1 MSVPI
6 YGTENAGYP
15 MVLGFAEPE
24 VIYTPSDSLGI
35 TDQVS
40 VVKIYARS
48 INDAMSITQQVLVA
62 SAKPVSATSTIA
74 LTQSALRI
82 IEATANN
89 VMEIDSDVTGINFV
103 DDRKVAGDTLNLT
116 QTVLSSASAPISQ
129 VLGITDS
136 VQVQAPYYLAVNHWL
151 ALSHRLPTP
160 FFLDVEDELG
170 LVQQLPTPLYGN
182 ASDTLNIID
191 EASIT
196 NLVDTLNLT
205 HSAQASKLYEVAHTL
220 NIQHSIT
227 LESDWVRRVDEDIG
241 IGHAMT
247 YFVDDPC
254 SLKNYSPFQGENT
267 VNTAFASPSA
277 TIPPTFKD
285 ASTDRL
291 TLYYPSAAAIARQ
304 LVIRAP
310 EFGNRDQNSY
320 TRVSRETRGGK
331 LVVYADPDWP
341 ELRTLACTV
350 TGLKA
355 AEVEEYLT
363 FMYATLGK
371 TIEICDWEGRLWTGV
386 LVNPEEPIT
395 QDGKERFTISFQLE
409 GRMYETALPETE
421 NDGFQLNITD
431 SATAVIV

>member
-15 MVLGFAEPE
+15 MMLGFAEPE

-35 TDQVS
+35 TDSVS
-40 VVKIYARS
+40 VLKDYARS
-48 INDAMSITQQVLVA
+48 VTDAMSITQQLLVA
-62 SAKPVSATSTIA
+62 STKSVNAASTVA

-82 IEATANN
+82 IEATANDTM
-89 VMEIDSDVTGINFV
+89 VIDSDVIGINFV

-116 QTVLSSASAPISQ
+116 QTVFSSASAPISQ

-136 VQVQAPYYLAVNHWL
+136 VVVQAPIYLAINHWL
-151 ALSHRLPTP
+151 SISDHLPTP
-160 FFLDVEDELG
+160 FFLDVEDVLG

-182 ASDTLNIID
+182 SSDTLNIVD

-196 NLVDTLNLT
+196 NLVDALNLT
-205 HSAQASKLYEVAHTL
+205 HSAEGAKLYEVTHTI
-220 NIQHSIT
+220 NIQHTII
-227 LESDWVRRVDEDIG
+227 LESDWVRRVDEDLG
-241 IGHAMT
+241 VGHAMT
-247 YFVDDPC
+247 YFLDDPC
-254 SLKNYSPFQGENT
+254 SVKRYTPFQGENT
-267 VNTAFASPSA
+267 VNTVFASPSA

-285 ASTDRL
+285 ASSDRL

-320 TRVSRETRGGK
+320 TRVSRETRGGE

-341 ELRTLACTV
+341 ELRTLSCTV

-355 AEVEEYLT
+355 SEVEEYLV

-386 LVNPEEPIT
+386 LTNPEEAIT

-409 GRMYETALPETE
+409 GRMYDTALPETE
-421 NDGFQLNITD
+421 NDGFALNLTD
-431 SATAVIV
+431 TATVEVV